1 VLWGTW
7 FRIIPRDELGK
18 LARVQVDMPNALD
31 HLWALDIKKSSAAP
45 PPEIRRRLAQ
55 IAERIVGPSR
65 RVHKYRGR
73 HVDTDS
79 VERIW
84 NLIEDRGTFRYE
96 INRDHPF
103 VAALSDLLDHSDQ
116 AALSQLLKVVEST
129 FPVEDAYNRLGNDG
143 SHTPAAV
150 ESEMLAEL
158 ARAFYSSR
166 NESVEDLARRLIMVE
181 PFNNVKDLE
190 AFLREAVSA

>member
-1 VLWGTW
+1 
-7 FRIIPRDELGK
+7 
-18 LARVQVDMPNALD
+18 M
-31 HLWALDIKKSSAAP
+31 
-45 PPEIRRRLAQ
+45 
-55 IAERIVGPSR
+55 
-65 RVHKYRGR
+65 
-73 HVDTDS
+73 
-79 VERIW
+79 
-84 NLIEDRGTFRYE
+84 
-96 INRDHPF
+96 
-103 VAALSDLLDHSDQ
+103 LDHSDQ